1 MELVSS
7 QFSSVTDLTVV
18 FSVADYKYD
27 DERDYGNDIYSQ
39 AAGDGSQN
47 WHSVEDHGKPK
58 PYLSFIHS

>member
-1 MELVSS
+1 ML
-7 QFSSVTDLTVV
+7 
-18 FSVADYKYD
+18 SVADYKYD